1 MTATSPVFTARPLR
15 VGGFSWLVPLRAGFV
30 ALAGLVVVAV
40 LVALDLSFGDFQI
53 PVRDVVAT
61 LFGGGQ
67 TGQRFIIME
76 LRLPQTAVAV
86 LVGAALGLSGALT
99 QTFARNPL
107 ASPDIL
113 GVNQGAAVG
122 AVAVIVLSGA
132 TGYGGGLV
140 SGPLQYVGLPIA
152 AFLGGL
158 ITAALLYVL
167 SWRRGIEGGRLILIG
182 IGIGAALTALTSWL
196 LVRARI
202 EDAQSAQ
209 VWLNGSLTSRGW
221 EHALP
226 LILTLAVL
234 LPVTLIL
241 IRTLNVMQLGD
252 DSARGLGVRLQV
264 TQLIILVAAVGLA
277 SVSVA
282 AVGPLGFVAFVVP
295 QIALKLTGGSRPPV
309 LASMVF
315 GSALVVGSDLITR
328 VVLPFSLPAGLVTAA
343 IGAPYL
349 IWVLLRS
356 NRKVSA

>member
-1 MTATSPVFTARPLR
+1 VTTTSPVLTARPLR
-15 VGGFSWLVPLRAGFV
+15 IGGFSWLVPLRAGFV
-30 ALAGLVVVAV
+30 ALGGLVVVAV
-40 LVALDLSFGDFQI
+40 FVALDLSFGDFDI

-86 LVGAALGLSGALT
+86 LVGAALGLSALT

-107 ASPDIL
+107 ASPDIV

-140 SGPLQYVGLPIA
+140 SGSLQYIGLPIA

-158 ITAALLYVL
+158 LTAALLYVL

-226 LILTLAVL
+226 LIGTLAVL

-252 DSARGLGVRLQV
+252 DSARGLGVRLQA
-264 TQLIILVAAVGLA
+264 TQLVILVAASGWRR
-277 SVSVA
+277 SRS
-282 AVGPLGFVAFVVP
+282 PP
-295 QIALKLTGGSRPPV
+295 SDRSGSSPSSYP
-309 LASMVF
+309 
-315 GSALVVGSDLITR
+315 
-328 VVLPFSLPAGLVTAA
+328 
-343 IGAPYL
+343 
-349 IWVLLRS
+349 RS
-356 NRKVSA
+356 RSS